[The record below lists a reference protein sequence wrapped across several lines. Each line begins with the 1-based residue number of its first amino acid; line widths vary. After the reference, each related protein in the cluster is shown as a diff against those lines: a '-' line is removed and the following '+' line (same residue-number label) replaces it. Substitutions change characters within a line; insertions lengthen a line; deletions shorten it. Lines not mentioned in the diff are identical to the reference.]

1 MHLSRLPNAPQ
12 RQRGFLNPNIAKFL
26 GLSIV
31 GLAIAG
37 ALLVVYALIFINPRL
52 PSLDLITDYRP
63 KVPLRIYSADNVLLG
78 EFGEEKRS
86 LVKLEDIPADMK
98 NAVLAIEDYR
108 FYEHGGIDYIGI
120 ARALVTDVLRGSA
133 SQGASTITMQVARN
147 VFLTKEKTFS
157 RKLYEVLLANKIEH
171 ALTKDQILE
180 VYMNQIYL
188 GQRAFGFAAAARTYF
203 GKDLKDVSLAE
214 AAMLAG
220 LPKAPSAYNPIV
232 NPKRAHIRQQYILQR
247 MKDVGFITQAQ
258 YDVAAKEQ
266 LKVRTPGSQYNV
278 HAEYVNEMVRQM
290 VYAQYKEDTYTQ
302 GFNVITTINAA
313 GQQAAYAAVRKGVM
327 DYDRRHGYRGPVE
340 TIDLPKDADERAQA
354 IDDLLDDHPDND
366 DILAAVVTAAGPK
379 ELDAVLRSGDKIV
392 IKGEALRFVAAA
404 LSEKAKKEI
413 RIQPGSLIRVMQDAK
428 QNWQVVQLPAVE
440 AALVSVVP
448 QDGAIRALVG
458 GFDFTQN
465 NFNHVTQAWRQPGST
480 FKPFIYSAALEKGFA
495 PASIVN
501 DAPVSYPAG
510 AGQPNWE
517 PRDDETPAGP
527 MTVRTALQKSV
538 NLVAIRTLDNIGVP
552 YAKDFITGAYGF
564 DQDKVPPYLPMALG
578 AGQTT
583 PLQLSGAYS
592 VFANGG
598 YKIAP
603 YLITQITDARGK
615 VLSKADPLVVGNG
628 APRVVSERNSYIMT
642 NLLRSVAQRG
652 TGARSNSLGRTDLSG
667 KTGTTND
674 AFDGWFAGY
683 QRTLAT
689 VVWMGYDQ
697 PKSLGSKEFGAQLAL
712 PIWVDYMGKALKGVP
727 QYDQPAPDGIRFI
740 DGEPYYDN
748 FTPDNGLVTNVG
760 VTVVDAISNFFGWT
774 PSQTPSAPPASNPP
788 MPNAPGTQQPQ
799 QQQQRSGQTPSAPA
813 SQRSPGQRWNDNI
826 YQGH

>member
-1 MHLSRLPNAPQ
+1 MPLPTSPGRLQ
-12 RQRGFLNPNIAKFL
+12 RQRGFLNPNIAKFI
-26 GLSIV
+26 GLSIL
-31 GLAIAG
+31 GLGIAG

-63 KVPLRIYSADNVLLG
+63 KVPLRIYSEDKVLLG

-86 LVKLEDIPADMK
+86 LVKLDDIPADMK

-108 FYEHGGIDYIGI
+108 FYQHGGIDYIGI

-157 RKLYEVLLANKIEH
+157 RKLYEVLLANKIEN

-203 GKDLKDVSLAE
+203 GKDLKDVTLAE

-247 MKDVGFITQAQ
+247 MLDVGFITQAQ
-258 YDVAAKEQ
+258 YDAASKEE
-266 LKVRTPGSQYNV
+266 LKVRTPGSQYNT

-302 GFNVITTINAA
+302 GFNVYTTINAA
-313 GQQAAYAAVRKGVM
+313 DQQAAYLAVRKGVM
-327 DYDRRHGYRGPVE
+327 DYDRRHGYRGPEE
-340 TIDLPKDADERAQA
+340 TVALPANADERASA
-354 IDDLLDDHPDND
+354 IDDVLDDHPDND
-366 DILAAVVTAAGPK
+366 DILAAVVVAAGPK
-379 ELDAVLRSGDKIV
+379 QVDAVLRSGDKV
-392 IKGEALRFVAAA
+392 SIKGDALRFVANA
-404 LSEKAKKEI
+404 LSDKAKKEV

-428 QNWQVVQLPAVE
+428 QNWQIVQLPQVE

-448 QDGAIRALVG
+448 QDGAIRALIG

-510 AGQPNWE
+510 PGQPNWE
-517 PRDDETPAGP
+517 PRDDEPPAGP
-527 MTVRTALQKSV
+527 MSVRTALQKSV
-538 NLVAIRTLDNIGVP
+538 NLVAIRTLDYIGVP

-564 DQDKVPPYLPMALG
+564 DSDKVPPYLPMALG

-583 PLQLSGAYS
+583 PLQLSAAYS

-598 YKIAP
+598 YKIQP
-603 YLITQITDARGK
+603 YLITQITDSRGK

-628 APRVVSERNSYIMT
+628 APRVVAERNSYMMT
-642 NLLRSVAQRG
+642 SLLKSVAQRG
-652 TGARSNSLGRTDLSG
+652 TGARSNSLGRADLAG
-667 KTGTTND
+667 KTGTTNE
-674 AFDGWFAGY
+674 AIDGWFAGY

-697 PKSLGSKEFGAQLAL
+697 PKSLGGMEFGAQLAL

-727 QYDQPAPDGIRFI
+727 QFDQPVPDGIRFI

-748 FTPDNGLVTNVG
+748 FTPENGLVTNVG

-774 PSQTPSAPPASNPP
+774 PSQAPAPGTQSAPNA
-788 MPNAPGTQQPQ
+788 PNAPGTPQ
-799 QQQQRSGQTPSAPA
+799 APPPSRGAPA
-813 SQRSPGQRWNDNI
+813 NNFDSKL

>member
-1 MHLSRLPNAPQ
+1 MPLPTLPDPLR
-12 RQRGFLNPNIAKFL
+12 RQRGFLNPNIAKFI
-26 GLSIV
+26 GLSIL
-31 GLAIAG
+31 GLGIAG

-63 KVPLRIYSADNVLLG
+63 KVPLRIWSEDKVLLG

-86 LVKLEDIPADMK
+86 LVKLDDIPADMK

-108 FYEHGGIDYIGI
+108 FYEHGGIDWIGI

-147 VFLTKEKTFS
+147 VFLTKEK
-157 RKLYEVLLANKIEH
+157 
-171 ALTKDQILE
+171 
-180 VYMNQIYL
+180 IYL

-247 MKDVGFITQAQ
+247 MLDVGFITQAQ
-258 YDVAAKEQ
+258 YDKASKEE
-266 LKVRTPGSQYNV
+266 LKVRAPGSQYTV

-302 GFNVITTINAA
+302 GFNVYTTVNAA
-313 GQQAAYAAVRKGVM
+313 DQQAAYLAVRKGVM
-327 DYDRRHGYRGPVE
+327 DYDRRHGYRGPEE
-340 TIDLPKDADERAQA
+340 TIELPSNAEDRASA
-354 IDDLLDDHPDND
+354 IDDVMDDHPDND
-366 DILAAVVTAAGPK
+366 DILAAVVVAASPK
-379 ELDAVLRSGDKIV
+379 QIDAVLRNGDKISV
-392 IKGEALRFVAAA
+392 KGEALRFVASA
-404 LSEKAKKEI
+404 LSEKAKKDV
-413 RIQPGSLIRVMQDAK
+413 RIGPGALIRVMQDAK
-428 QNWQVVQLPAVE
+428 QNWQVVQLPQVE

-510 AGQPNWE
+510 PGQPNWE
-517 PRDDETPAGP
+517 PKDDETPAGP
-527 MTVRTALQKSV
+527 ITVRTALQKSV
-538 NLVAIRTLDNIGVP
+538 NLVAIRTLDYIGVP
-552 YAKDFITGAYGF
+552 YAKDFITGTYGF
-564 DQDKVPPYLPMALG
+564 DADKVPPYLPMALG
-578 AGQTT
+578 AGQTN
-583 PLQLSGAYS
+583 PLQLSAAYS

-598 YKIAP
+598 YKIQP
-603 YLITQITDARGK
+603 YLISQITDARGK
-615 VLSKADPLVVGNG
+615 VLSKAEPLIVGNG
-628 APRVVSERNSYIMT
+628 APRVVAERNSYMMT
-642 NLLRSVAQRG
+642 NLLKSVAQRG
-652 TGARSNSLGRTDLSG
+652 TGARSNSIGRTDLAG

-674 AFDGWFAGY
+674 AVDGWFAGY

-697 PKSLGSKEFGAQLAL
+697 PKSLGGMEFGAQLAL
-712 PIWVDYMGKALKGVP
+712 PIWVDYMAKALKGVP
-727 QYDQPAPDGIRFI
+727 QFDQPAPDGIRFI

-748 FTPDNGLVTNVG
+748 FTPNNGLVTNVG

-774 PSQTPSAPPASNPP
+774 PSQTPA
-788 MPNAPGTQQPQ
+788 APGTAQPAPNVP
-799 QQQQRSGQTPSAPA
+799 GSAPG
-813 SQRSPGQRWNDNI
+813 SPGAAPSPSGTRPQSDNARRFLDSTN
-826 YQGH
+826 QGH

>member
-1 MHLSRLPNAPQ
+1 MPLSNAPAPLR
-12 RQRGFLNPNIAKFL
+12 RQRGFLNPNIAKFI
-26 GLSIV
+26 GLSIL
-31 GLAIAG
+31 GLGIAG

-63 KVPLRIYSADNVLLG
+63 KVPLRIYSEDKVLLG

-86 LVKLEDIPADMK
+86 LVKLDDIPADMK

-108 FYEHGGIDYIGI
+108 FYQHGGIDYIGI
-120 ARALVTDVLRGSA
+120 VRALAADVLRGHA

-147 VFLTKEKTFS
+147 VFLTKEKTIT
-157 RKLYEVLLANKIEH
+157 RKLYEVLLANKIES

-203 GKDLKDVSLAE
+203 GKDLKDITLAE

-247 MKDVGFITQAQ
+247 MLDVGFITQAQ
-258 YDVAAKEQ
+258 YDAAAKEE
-266 LKVRTPGSQYNV
+266 LKVRAPGSQYNV

-302 GFNVITTINAA
+302 GFNVYTTINAA
-313 GQQAAYAAVRKGVM
+313 DQQAAYLAVRKGVM
-327 DYDRRHGYRGPVE
+327 DYDRRHGYRGPEETVE
-340 TIDLPKDADERAQA
+340 LPANADDRAAA
-354 IDDLLDDHPDND
+354 IDDVMDDHPDND
-366 DILAAVVTAAGPK
+366 DILAAVVVAANPK
-379 ELDAVLRSGDKIV
+379 QVDAVLRSGDKIS
-392 IKGEALRFVAAA
+392 IKGEALRFVANA
-404 LSEKAKKEI
+404 LSDKAKKEV

-428 QNWQVVQLPAVE
+428 QGWQIVQLPQVE

-448 QDGAIRALVG
+448 QDGSIRALVG

-480 FKPFIYSAALEKGFA
+480 FKPFIYSAALEKGLA
-495 PASIVN
+495 PASIIN

-510 AGQPNWE
+510 PGQPNWE
-517 PRDDETPAGP
+517 PRDDDPPAGP
-527 MTVRTALQKSV
+527 ISMRTALQKSV
-538 NLVAIRTLDNIGVP
+538 NLVAIRTLDYIGVP
-552 YAKDFITGAYGF
+552 YAKDFITATYGF
-564 DQDKVPPYLPMALG
+564 DPDKVPPYLPLALG
-578 AGQTT
+578 AGQTN
-583 PLQLSGAYS
+583 PLQLASAYS

-598 YKIAP
+598 YRIQP
-603 YLITQITDARGK
+603 YLIAQITDARGK
-615 VLSKADPLVVGNG
+615 VLSKAEPLVVGDG
-628 APRVVSERNSYIMT
+628 APRVVAERNSYMMT
-642 NLLRSVAQRG
+642 SLLKSVAQRG
-652 TGARSNSLGRTDLSG
+652 TGARSNSLGRTDLAG

-674 AFDGWFAGY
+674 AVDGWFAGY
-683 QRTLAT
+683 QRSLAT

-697 PKSLGSKEFGAQLAL
+697 PKSLGGMEFGAQLAL

-727 QYDQPAPDGIRFI
+727 QFDQPVPEGIRFI

-748 FTPDNGLVTNVG
+748 FTPGNGLVTNVG

-774 PSQTPSAPPASNPP
+774 PGQAPASGSQPA
-788 MPNAPGTQQPQ
+788 PNAPGTQQQ
-799 QQQQRSGQTPSAPA
+799 APA
-813 SQRSPGQRWNDNI
+813 NKFDDKL

>member
-1 MHLSRLPNAPQ
+1 M
-12 RQRGFLNPNIAKFL
+12 AKFI
-26 GLSIV
+26 GLSIL
-31 GLAIAG
+31 GLGIAG

-63 KVPLRIYSADNVLLG
+63 KVPLRIYSEDKVLLG

-86 LVKLEDIPADMK
+86 LVKLDDIPADMK

-108 FYEHGGIDYIGI
+108 FYQHGGIDYIGI

-157 RKLYEVLLANKIEH
+157 RKLYEVLLANKIEN

-203 GKDLKDVSLAE
+203 GKDLKDVTLAE

-247 MKDVGFITQAQ
+247 MLDVGFITQAQ
-258 YDVAAKEQ
+258 YDAASKEE
-266 LKVRTPGSQYNV
+266 LKVRTPGSQYNT

-302 GFNVITTINAA
+302 GFNVYTTINAA
-313 GQQAAYAAVRKGVM
+313 DQQAAYLAVRKGVM
-327 DYDRRHGYRGPVE
+327 DYDRRHGYRGPEE
-340 TIDLPKDADERAQA
+340 TVALPANADERASA
-354 IDDLLDDHPDND
+354 IDDVLDDHPDND
-366 DILAAVVTAAGPK
+366 DILAAVVVAAGPK
-379 ELDAVLRSGDKIV
+379 QVDAVLRSGDKV
-392 IKGEALRFVAAA
+392 SIKGDALRFVANA
-404 LSEKAKKEI
+404 LSDKAKKEV

-428 QNWQVVQLPAVE
+428 QNWQIVQLPQVE

-448 QDGAIRALVG
+448 QDGAIRALIG

-510 AGQPNWE
+510 PGQPNWE
-517 PRDDETPAGP
+517 PRDDEPPAGP
-527 MTVRTALQKSV
+527 MSVRTALQKSV
-538 NLVAIRTLDNIGVP
+538 NLVAIRTLDYIGVP

-564 DQDKVPPYLPMALG
+564 DSDKVPPYLPMALG

-583 PLQLSGAYS
+583 PLQLSAAYS

-598 YKIAP
+598 YKIQP
-603 YLITQITDARGK
+603 YLITQITDSRGK

-628 APRVVSERNSYIMT
+628 APRVVAERNSYMMT
-642 NLLRSVAQRG
+642 SLLKSVAQRG
-652 TGARSNSLGRTDLSG
+652 TGARSNSLGRADLAG
-667 KTGTTND
+667 KTGTTNE
-674 AFDGWFAGY
+674 AIDGWFAGY

-697 PKSLGSKEFGAQLAL
+697 PKSLGGMEFGAQLAL

-727 QYDQPAPDGIRFI
+727 QFDQPVPDGIRFI

-748 FTPDNGLVTNVG
+748 FTPENGLVTNVG

-774 PSQTPSAPPASNPP
+774 PSQAPATGTQSAPNA
-788 MPNAPGTQQPQ
+788 PNAPGTPQ
-799 QQQQRSGQTPSAPA
+799 APPPSRGAPA
-813 SQRSPGQRWNDNI
+813 NNFDSKL

>member
-1 MHLSRLPNAPQ
+1 MPLPTSPGRLQ
-12 RQRGFLNPNIAKFL
+12 RQRGFLNPNIAKFI
-26 GLSIV
+26 GLSIL
-31 GLAIAG
+31 GLGIAG

-63 KVPLRIYSADNVLLG
+63 KVPLRIYSEDKVLLG

-86 LVKLEDIPADMK
+86 LVKLDDIPADMK

-108 FYEHGGIDYIGI
+108 FYQHGGIDYIGI

-157 RKLYEVLLANKIEH
+157 RKLYEVLLANKIEN

-203 GKDLKDVSLAE
+203 GKDLKDVTLAE

-247 MKDVGFITQAQ
+247 MLDVGFITQAQ
-258 YDVAAKEQ
+258 YDAASKEE
-266 LKVRTPGSQYNV
+266 LKVRTPGSQYNT

-302 GFNVITTINAA
+302 GFNVYTTINAA
-313 GQQAAYAAVRKGVM
+313 DQQAAYLAVRKGVM
-327 DYDRRHGYRGPVE
+327 DYDRRHGYRGPEE
-340 TIDLPKDADERAQA
+340 TVALPANADERASA
-354 IDDLLDDHPDND
+354 IDDVLDDHPDND
-366 DILAAVVTAAGPK
+366 DILAAVVVAAGPK
-379 ELDAVLRSGDKIV
+379 QVDAVLRSGDKV
-392 IKGEALRFVAAA
+392 SIKGDALRFVANA
-404 LSEKAKKEI
+404 LSDKAKKEV

-428 QNWQVVQLPAVE
+428 QNWQIVQLPQVE

-448 QDGAIRALVG
+448 QDGAIRALIG

-510 AGQPNWE
+510 PGQPNWE
-517 PRDDETPAGP
+517 PRDDEPPAGP
-527 MTVRTALQKSV
+527 MSVRTALQKSV
-538 NLVAIRTLDNIGVP
+538 NLVAIRTLDYIGVP

-564 DQDKVPPYLPMALG
+564 DSDKVPPYLPMALG

-583 PLQLSGAYS
+583 PLQLSAAYS

-598 YKIAP
+598 YKIQP
-603 YLITQITDARGK
+603 YLITQITDSRGK

-628 APRVVSERNSYIMT
+628 APRVVAERNSYMMT
-642 NLLRSVAQRG
+642 SLLKSVAQRG
-652 TGARSNSLGRTDLSG
+652 TGARSNSLGRADLAG
-667 KTGTTND
+667 KTGTTNE
-674 AFDGWFAGY
+674 AIDGWFAGY

-697 PKSLGSKEFGAQLAL
+697 PKSLGGMEFGAQLAL

-727 QYDQPAPDGIRFI
+727 QFDQPVPDGIRFI

-748 FTPDNGLVTNVG
+748 FTPENGLVTNVG

-774 PSQTPSAPPASNPP
+774 PSQAPATGTQSAPNA
-788 MPNAPGTQQPQ
+788 PNAPGTPQ
-799 QQQQRSGQTPSAPA
+799 APPPSRGAPA
-813 SQRSPGQRWNDNI
+813 NNFDSKL

>member
-1 MHLSRLPNAPQ
+1 MPSPASSALHRH
-12 RQRGFLNPNIAKFL
+12 QRGFLNPNIAKFV
-26 GLSIV
+26 GLSIL
-31 GLAIAG
+31 GLGIVG

-63 KVPLRIYSADNVLLG
+63 KVPLRIWSEDKVLLG

-108 FYEHGGIDYIGI
+108 FYQHGGIDYIGI
-120 ARALVTDVLRGSA
+120 ARALATDVLRGSA

-147 VFLTKEKTFS
+147 VFLTKEKTIS
-157 RKLYEVLLANKIEH
+157 RKLYEVLLANKIES
-171 ALTKDQILE
+171 ALSKDQILE

-220 LPKAPSAYNPIV
+220 LPKAPSAYNPVV

-247 MKDVGFITQAQ
+247 MLDVGFITQAQ
-258 YDVAAKEQ
+258 YDAAAKEP
-266 LKVRTPGSQYNV
+266 LKVRAPGSQYMV
-278 HAEYVNEMVRQM
+278 HAEYVTEMARQM
-290 VYAQYKEDTYTQ
+290 VYAQYKEETYTQ
-302 GFNVITTINAA
+302 GFNVYTTINAA
-313 GQQAAYAAVRKGVM
+313 DQQAAYLAVRRGVM

-340 TIDLPKDADERAQA
+340 TVELPEDADARAAA
-354 IDDLLDDHPDND
+354 IDDLMDDHPDND
-366 DILAAVVTAAGPK
+366 DILAAVVVAAGPRQV
-379 ELDAVLRSGDKIV
+379 DVVLRSGERIS
-392 IKGEALRFVAAA
+392 IKGEALRFVANA
-404 LSEKAKKEI
+404 LSDKAKKEI
-413 RIQPGSLIRVMQDAK
+413 RIRPGALIRVMQDAK
-428 QNWQVVQLPAVE
+428 QNWQIVQLPQVE
-440 AALVSVVP
+440 SALVSVVP

-480 FKPFIYSAALEKGFA
+480 FKPFIYAAALEKGFG

-510 AGQPNWE
+510 NGQPNWE
-517 PRDDETPAGP
+517 PKDDEPPAGP

-538 NLVAIRTLDNIGVP
+538 NLVAIRTLDNIGVQ
-552 YAKDFITGAYGF
+552 YAKEFITATYGF
-564 DQDKVPPYLPMALG
+564 DPDKVPPYLPMALG
-578 AGQTT
+578 AGQTN
-583 PLQLSGAYS
+583 PLQLSAAYS

-598 YKIAP
+598 YRIAP
-603 YLITQITDARGK
+603 YLIAQVTDARGK

-628 APRVVSERNSYIMT
+628 APRVVAERNSYMMT
-642 NLLRSVAQRG
+642 NLLKSVAQRG
-652 TGARSNSLGRTDLSG
+652 TGARSNSIGRTDLAG

-697 PKSLGSKEFGAQLAL
+697 PKSLGGMEFGAQLAL
-712 PIWVDYMGKALKGVP
+712 PIWVDYMRAALKGVP
-727 QYDQPAPDGIRFI
+727 QAELPVPDGIRFI

-748 FTPDNGLVTNVG
+748 FTPGNGQVTNVG

-774 PSQTPSAPPASNPP
+774 PSSAPPAPAGSGGQVAPG
-788 MPNAPGTQQPQ
+788 NAPSPSPSQP
-799 QQQQRSGQTPSAPA
+799 SSAA
-813 SQRSPGQRWNDNI
+813 KRFYDSTNQSP
-826 YQGH
+826 

>member
-1 MHLSRLPNAPQ
+1 MRLPNFPTPLR
-12 RQRGFLNPNIAKFL
+12 RQRGFLNPNIAKFI
-26 GLSIV
+26 GLSII

-63 KVPLRIYSADNVLLG
+63 KVPLRIWSEDKVLLG

-86 LVKLEDIPADMK
+86 LVKLDDIPADMK

-108 FYEHGGIDYIGI
+108 FYQHGGIDWIGI
-120 ARALVTDVLRGSA
+120 ARALATDVLRGSA

-157 RKLYEVLLANKIEH
+157 RKLYEVLLASKIET

-247 MKDVGFITQAQ
+247 MLDVGFITQAQ
-258 YDVAAKEQ
+258 YDKASKEE
-266 LKVRTPGSQYNV
+266 LKVRAPGSQYTV

-302 GFNVITTINAA
+302 GFNVYTTVNAA
-313 GQQAAYAAVRKGVM
+313 DQQAAYLAVRKGVM
-327 DYDRRHGYRGPVE
+327 DYDRRHGYRGPEETVE
-340 TIDLPKDADERAQA
+340 LPAKPEDRAAA
-354 IDDLLDDHPDND
+354 IDDVMDDHPDND
-366 DILAAVVTAAGPK
+366 DILAAVVVAAGPK
-379 ELDAVLRSGDKIV
+379 QIDAVLRSGDKIS
-392 IKGEALRFVAAA
+392 IKGDALRFVANA
-404 LSEKAKKEI
+404 LSEKAKKEV
-413 RIQPGSLIRVMQDAK
+413 RIQPGALIRVMQDAK
-428 QNWQVVQLPAVE
+428 QNWQVVQLPQVE

-448 QDGAIRALVG
+448 QDGAIRSLVG

-510 AGQPNWE
+510 PGQPNWE
-517 PRDDETPAGP
+517 PKDDETPAGP

-564 DQDKVPPYLPMALG
+564 DADKVPPYLPMALG
-578 AGQTT
+578 AGQTN
-583 PLQLSGAYS
+583 PLQLSAAYS

-598 YKIAP
+598 YKIQP
-603 YLITQITDARGK
+603 YLIAQITDARGK
-615 VLSKADPLVVGNG
+615 VLSKAEPLIVGNG
-628 APRVVSERNSYIMT
+628 APRVVAERNSYMMT
-642 NLLRSVAQRG
+642 NLLKSVAQRG
-652 TGARSNSLGRTDLSG
+652 TGARSNSIGRTDLAG
-667 KTGTTND
+667 KTGTTNE

-697 PKSLGSKEFGAQLAL
+697 PKSLGGMEFGAQLAL
-712 PIWVDYMGKALKGVP
+712 PIWVDYMAKALKGVP
-727 QYDQPAPDGIRFI
+727 QFDQPVPEGIRFI

-774 PSQTPSAPPASNPP
+774 PSSTPSSPSGGQP
-788 MPNAPGTQQPQ
+788 MPNVPGTQQTNP
-799 QQQQRSGQTPSAPA
+799 APA
-813 SQRSPGQRWNDNI
+813 APSSSGSRPQNEAARRFLESTN
-826 YQGH
+826 QGH